1 MDDIDEAIREKLA
14 NLSHHDATLVH
25 DATVGAMGGT
35 ITGLNRSLL
44 PGETFTDEQLYGLVR
59 KSIPRMLDKPGGM
72 ETLLAITAVAITRT
86 IRAEW
91 PT

>member
-1 MDDIDEAIREKLA
+1 MSELDETTREKLA

-25 DATVGAMGGT
+25 DATVGAMGGA
-35 ITGLNRSLL
+35 ITGLARSA
-44 PGETFTDEQLYGLVR
+44 PAGTFDNEQLYALVR
-59 KSIPRMLDKPGGM
+59 KSLPRMLDQPGGL